1 MKFTGKKCDSL
12 FVYLTV
18 TKIYLLCVILNH
30 YNLTSAKAAN
40 TETAWSGPKHC
51 CINGV
56 EQIPPLQD
64 VALQIFS
71 EANELLTEKAFC
83 FYFLS

>member
-1 MKFTGKKCDSL
+1 MIHCST
-12 FVYLTV
+12 
-18 TKIYLLCVILNH
+18 LNM
-30 YNLTSAKAAN
+30 TSAKAAN
-40 TETAWSGPKHC
+40 KETAWSGPKYC

-64 VALQIFS
+64 VALQIFC
-71 EANELLTEKAFC
+71 EAKELHTKREFC